1 VTDTITQT
9 FNRDDIRRVFAS
21 FAADYKIVAEWTG
34 LRSAASVERT
44 IGQIKALAE
53 EQYLSA
59 VHMHLKS
66 SSGEIR
72 QAAVYRVSTNAG
84 AWSSDRPGDLYWQH
98 SQGDTLNLVVYFS
111 DKWRALTQAAREEF
125 EATHMPGWSDSDF
138 DGNYGAMAASADR
151 RYASR
156 DYGIERTRYS
166 T

>member
-1 VTDTITQT
+1 MTDTFTQT
-9 FNRDDIRRVFAS
+9 FNRDDIRRVYAS

-34 LRSAASVERT
+34 LRSAAHVEKT

-72 QAAVYRVSTNAG
+72 QAAVYCVSTNAG
-84 AWSSDRPGDLYWQH
+84 TWSSDRPGDLYWQH

-111 DKWRALTQAAREEF
+111 DKWRALSQTAREQF
-125 EATHMPGWSDSDF
+125 EAIHMPDWGTSDF
-138 DGNYGAMAASADR
+138 DGNYGVMVSTADR

-156 DYGIERTRYS
+156 DYGIERTCYS
-166 T
+166 P